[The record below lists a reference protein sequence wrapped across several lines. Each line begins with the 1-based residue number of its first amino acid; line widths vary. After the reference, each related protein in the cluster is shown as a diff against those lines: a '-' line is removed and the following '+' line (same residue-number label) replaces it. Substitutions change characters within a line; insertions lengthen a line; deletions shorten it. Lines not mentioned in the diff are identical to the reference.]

1 MRLLHLPA
9 RAQTYFAPSDRLG
22 RSIADLVMNPT
33 EARERLCRYVYK
45 TVEPG
50 NPLGLLQEA
59 LDACADAEPLEK
71 RIRVDGVK
79 TGRVTALDLP
89 GQIQQALAAGHPHRN
104 GSGICC
110 AITIARSWTSS
121 TSMTS
126 PRTSWPPKRSRSRA
140 RRNLSAWLAESGGSL
155 ARLAAKTPADAGAP
169 GVPAAPAGVPVP
181 AHLAPSGWLLYQI
194 DIELDPAIAGEFDAW
209 LPAHVDDVLR
219 VSGFAHAD
227 ILVRDEVA
235 DGARKGW
242 QRRSVHYRVREKS
255 QLDSYLD
262 EHAAAMR
269 AQTVERFGEHATFE
283 RRTLT
288 QSAHRTPGEV
298 KLEYCQN
305 CGALLAGQYCAACGQ
320 RARVRIIS
328 LWHLIRE
335 AVGDLT
341 HLDSRLWRTMG
352 PLLFKPGL
360 LTNEYLAG
368 RRARYIPPFRLY
380 LGLSIIFFVLASFGD
395 DPLAIDTR
403 DMTPEDRAEIQRQVD
418 EGKADAL
425 RALSER
431 GVEVPDAK
439 PAPAQTPEATTPAQ
453 QPADGSQPRVLPE
466 EERQATFNQACERL
480 VLDLNIPGREAAEQ
494 RMRRACQQ
502 VSADNG
508 MSFGRALLDNVPKM
522 MFVFLPLL
530 ALANKG
536 LYPFSRRYYVEH
548 LLFFVHFH
556 AFVFLLFSLKEVFD
570 GITSTFA
577 AGEVLSGLLLAVI
590 VFYLPIYL
598 YKAMRKVFGQGR
610 LATMFKFSLLFI
622 AYNICLV
629 LTLMGMVIY
638 VMLTM

>member
-1 MRLLHLPA
+1 M
-9 RAQTYFAPSDRLG
+9 
-22 RSIADLVMNPT
+22 
-33 EARERLCRYVYK
+33 
-45 TVEPG
+45 
-50 NPLGLLQEA
+50 
-59 LDACADAEPLEK
+59 
-71 RIRVDGVK
+71 
-79 TGRVTALDLP
+79 
-89 GQIQQALAAGHPHRN
+89 
-104 GSGICC
+104 
-110 AITIARSWTSS
+110 
-121 TSMTS
+121 
-126 PRTSWPPKRSRSRA
+126 
-140 RRNLSAWLAESGGSL
+140 AESGGSL
-155 ARLAAKTPADAGAP
+155 ARLPAKTPADAGTP
-169 GVPAAPAGVPVP
+169 GVPAAPAGGAVP
-181 AHLAPSGWLLYQI
+181 AHLGPSGWLLYQI
-194 DIELDPAIAGEFDAW
+194 DIELDPAIAGDFDAW
-209 LPAHVDDVLR
+209 LPGHVDDVLR
-219 VSGFAHAD
+219 VAGFAHAD

-235 DGARKGW
+235 DGPRKGW

-255 QLDSYLD
+255 QLDTYLD
-262 EHAAAMR
+262 VHAAAMR

-305 CGALLAGQYCAACGQ
+305 CGALLGGQYCAACGQ

-380 LGLSIIFFVLASFGD
+380 LGLSIVFFVLASFGD

-403 DMTPEDRAEIQRQVD
+403 DMTPEDRAEVRRQVD
-418 EGKADAL
+418 EGKAEAL

-431 GVEVPDAK
+431 GVEVPQAK
-439 PAPAQTPEATTPAQ
+439 PGPARPEDAATPAQ
-453 QPADGSQPRVLPE
+453 QPADGTPKSAGAAGDSKPRVLPD
-466 EERQATFNQACERL
+466 EERQATFDQACERL
-480 VLDLNIPGREAAEQ
+480 QLDLNIPGREAAEQ
-494 RMRRACQQ
+494 RMRRACRQ

-556 AFVFLLFSLKEVFD
+556 AFVFLLFGLKEVFD

-577 AGEVLSGLLLAVI
+577 GGQVLSGLLLAVI

-598 YKAMRKVFGQGR
+598 YKAMRKVFRQGR

>member
-1 MRLLHLPA
+1 M
-9 RAQTYFAPSDRLG
+9 
-22 RSIADLVMNPT
+22 
-33 EARERLCRYVYK
+33 
-45 TVEPG
+45 
-50 NPLGLLQEA
+50 
-59 LDACADAEPLEK
+59 
-71 RIRVDGVK
+71 
-79 TGRVTALDLP
+79 
-89 GQIQQALAAGHPHRN
+89 
-104 GSGICC
+104 
-110 AITIARSWTSS
+110 
-121 TSMTS
+121 
-126 PRTSWPPKRSRSRA
+126 
-140 RRNLSAWLAESGGSL
+140 AESGGSL
-155 ARLAAKTPADAGAP
+155 ARVTAQTPAGAG
-169 GVPAAPAGVPVP
+169 GTHLPAVPAGVPVP
-181 AHLAPSGWLLYQI
+181 AHLAPATGWLLYQV

-209 LPAHVDDVLR
+209 VPGHVDDILR
-219 VSGFAHAD
+219 ISGFAHAD

-235 DGARKGW
+235 DGPRKGW
-242 QRRSVHYRVREKS
+242 QRRSVHYRVREKA
-255 QLDSYLD
+255 QLDTYLN
-262 EHAAAMR
+262 EHAPAMR
-269 AQTVERFGEHATFE
+269 AQAVERFGEHAIFE

-298 KLEYCQN
+298 RLEYCQN
-305 CGALLAGQYCAACGQ
+305 CGAVLSGQYCAACGQ

-368 RRARYIPPFRLY
+368 RRARFIPPFRLY

-403 DMTPEDRAEIQRQVD
+403 DMTPEDRAEVQRQVD
-418 EGKADAL
+418 ESKAEAL
-425 RALSER
+425 RALAER
-431 GVEVPDAK
+431 GVEVPEAK
-439 PAPAQTPEATTPAQ
+439 PVPTPTPTPTPERPRDAATPT
-453 QPADGSQPRVLPE
+453 QPADDSKVLVLPE
-466 EERQATFNQACERL
+466 AEREATFNQACDRIQFT
-480 VLDLNIPGREAAEQ
+480 VNMPGRAAAEQ
-494 RMRRACQQ
+494 RMRRACKQ

-570 GITSTFA
+570 AITSTFTGGA
-577 AGEVLSGLLLAVI
+577 TLSGVLLAVI

-598 YKAMRKVFGQGR
+598 YKAMRKVFRQGR